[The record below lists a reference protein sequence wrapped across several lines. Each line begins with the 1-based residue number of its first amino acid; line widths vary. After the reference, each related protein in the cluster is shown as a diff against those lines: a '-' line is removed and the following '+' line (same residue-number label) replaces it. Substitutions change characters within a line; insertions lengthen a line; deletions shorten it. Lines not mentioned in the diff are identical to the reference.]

1 MALLKFTYTSEA
13 VNTNMEF
20 YALIPQKRHIRSQ
33 DSPDLTL
40 ASFQET
46 YPVTIL
52 LHDMHS
58 SPGGLIRQ
66 TGLERLAYQSGQL
79 ILLPQGYLSY
89 YTDYAARDD
98 APTPLNPAT
107 GTSGN
112 FTEMCY
118 GTYIVPELLDYAQAV
133 LPVSSSP
140 QDVCI
145 GGIGM
150 GGFGAL
156 KLGALHPDRVGCVFS
171 IDGHVDLQWLMDHN
185 PSQKEQF
192 KAVFGSLRAKGSNDL
207 AAVWS
212 SSERL
217 PALFQSWQENGP
229 CAQMNRNFANA
240 VNRNSIKHTDTDFQ
254 IRYCCFPDNVH
265 TGWNHIDNALAQ
277 ALGWTGRLNK
287 KKER

>member
-1 MALLKFTYTSEA
+1 
-13 VNTNMEF
+13 MEHILSLNF
-20 YALIPQKRHIRSQ
+20 WITPRPCFLFRH
-33 DSPDLTL
+33 P
-40 ASFQET
+40 
-46 YPVTIL
+46 
-52 LHDMHS
+52 
-58 SPGGLIRQ
+58 
-66 TGLERLAYQSGQL
+66 
-79 ILLPQGYLSY
+79 
-89 YTDYAARDD
+89 
-98 APTPLNPAT
+98 
-107 GTSGN
+107 
-112 FTEMCY
+112 
-118 GTYIVPELLDYAQAV
+118 
-133 LPVSSSP
+133 P

-171 IDGHVDLQWLMDHN
+171 IDGHVDLQWLMDHS

-240 VNRNSIKHTDTDFQ
+240 VNRNSIKHTDTNLQ
-254 IRYCCFPDNVH
+254 IRYCCFPDNIH
-265 TGWNHIDNALAQ
+265 AGWNHIDNALAQ
-277 ALGWTGRLNK
+277 ALGWTGRLNE

>member
-20 YALIPQKRHIRSQ
+20 YALIPQKKHIRSQ
-33 DSPDLTL
+33 DSPELTL
-40 ASFQET
+40 TSFQET

-156 KLGALHPDRVGCVFS
+156 KLGALHPDRVGCV
-171 IDGHVDLQWLMDHN
+171 
-185 PSQKEQF
+185 
-192 KAVFGSLRAKGSNDL
+192 RAKGSNDL

-240 VNRNSIKHTDTDFQ
+240 VNRNSIKHTDTNLQ
-254 IRYCCFPDNVH
+254 IRYCCFPDNIH
-265 TGWNHIDNALAQ
+265 AGWNHIDNALAQ
-277 ALGWTGRLNK
+277 ALGWTGRLNE